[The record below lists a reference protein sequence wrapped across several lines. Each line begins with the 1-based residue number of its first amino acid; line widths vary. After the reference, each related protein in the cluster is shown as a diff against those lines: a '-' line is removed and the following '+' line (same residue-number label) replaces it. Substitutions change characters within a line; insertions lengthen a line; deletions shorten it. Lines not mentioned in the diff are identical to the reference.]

1 MARGLE
7 RSKFGGDGLAQ
18 DEPARALDQH
28 DHRRVGL
35 RPVAG
40 IDRRAVR
47 GGQFRRVEDVL
58 DADGKPA
65 QRQQRALRLFGSL
78 PCRVDAERGEGA
90 DVVLV
95 RGDGLGAELDHGARS
110 KGAGLDPAGKLERR
124 EHQYRPSISAT
135 IRSGSR
141 RAGGRMR
148 NAVIAAIGRAR
159 QTALTLV
166 PDTGSPAEIE
176 HGDDKRDD
184 RHHHARHQRCRD
196 QSGLGC
202 HACDS
207 PRRSCFLNHIASRG
221 PAACGAA
228 GSLKSR

>member
-1 MARGLE
+1 M
-7 RSKFGGDGLAQ
+7 
-18 DEPARALDQH
+18 
-28 DHRRVGL
+28 
-35 RPVAG
+35 AG

-47 GGQFRRVEDVL
+47 GGQFRRVEDVFHT
-58 DADGKPA
+58 DGKPA
-65 QRQQRALRLFGSL
+65 QPQQGALRLFGAL

-95 RGDGLGAELDHGARS
+95 RGDGLGAEFDHGARS

-159 QTALTLV
+159 
-166 PDTGSPAEIE
+166 
-176 HGDDKRDD
+176 KR
-184 RHHHARHQRCRD
+184 
-196 QSGLGC
+196 
-202 HACDS
+202 
-207 PRRSCFLNHIASRG
+207 P
-221 PAACGAA
+221 
-228 GSLKSR
+228 